1 MTPVR
6 SPRLALFAAVAV
18 LGTALAGCP
27 QERPGVEKQNPPP
40 QRVAPAVVVEPPPAT
55 DGGAPASVDGS
66 VQPSR

>member
-6 SPRLALFAAVAV
+6 SPLLALLATMAV
-18 LGTALAGCP
+18 LGAVLAGCP

-40 QRVAPAVVVEPPPAT
+40 RVPPAVTLEPPPTT